1 MDLNV
6 ARTLNCSLNCS
17 IFHIRSRNRFR
28 RTVPDVKEYN
38 FVIHGPK
45 LGDLR

>member
-17 IFHIRSRNRFR
+17 IFHIRSRNRFQLI
-28 RTVPDVKEYN
+28 VSDVKGYN
-38 FVIHGPK
+38 FVIRGPSN
-45 LGDLR
+45 DIMQ